1 MSPRVRTAS
10 ASTGLK
16 ASVLRSAAPV
26 FAALGDETRLRLIAV
41 LCAGS
46 AMSIAQLTAGTAIT
60 RQSVTQHLQVL
71 ANAGLVRDVKV
82 GRERLWA
89 FEPAHVDEAR
99 RALDAISQQWDQA
112 LSRLKA
118 MVEE

>member
-1 MSPRVRTAS
+1 
-10 ASTGLK
+10 
-16 ASVLRSAAPV
+16 
-26 FAALGDETRLRLIAV
+26 

-46 AMSIAQLTAGTAIT
+46 AMSIAQLTAGTEIT

-71 ANAGLVRDVKV
+71 ANAGLVRGVKV

-89 FEPAHVDEAR
+89 FEPAHLDEAR
-99 RALDAISQQWDQA
+99 RALDAISQQWDHA

-118 MVEE
+118 LVEGDAT